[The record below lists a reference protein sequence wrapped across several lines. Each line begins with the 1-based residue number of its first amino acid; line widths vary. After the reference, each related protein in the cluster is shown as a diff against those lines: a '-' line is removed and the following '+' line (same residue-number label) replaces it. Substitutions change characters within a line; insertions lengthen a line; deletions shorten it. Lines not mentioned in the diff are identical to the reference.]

1 MEENRKEDA
10 SARGCVCIL
19 CVSRLTFVLTFDV
32 KRSFRVCVC
41 AKGIHL
47 LLMAKRDQIA
57 VPVSSRM
64 AAVRVVNVCFF
75 KGTPCRILCSL
86 SLSSVR
92 AGKTGRCVY
101 LSRTKRNPD

>member
-10 SARGCVCIL
+10 SARGCVCVCVCGVYCVCV
-19 CVSRLTFVLTFDV
+19 CVSRLNFVLTFDV
-32 KRSFRVCVC
+32 KKSFRVCVC
-41 AKGIHL
+41 AKGSHL

-75 KGTPCRILCSL
+75 KGTP
-86 SLSSVR
+86 
-92 AGKTGRCVY
+92 
-101 LSRTKRNPD
+101 

>member
-1 MEENRKEDA
+1 MEENRKEEA
-10 SARGCVCIL
+10 SACGCVLCVL
-19 CVSRLTFVLTFDV
+19 CVCVSRLTFVLTFDV

-47 LLMAKRDQIA
+47 LLMSKSDQIA

-75 KGTPCRILCSL
+75 KGDAMKDSL
-86 SLSSVR
+86 FSV
-92 AGKTGRCVY
+92 TFV
-101 LSRTKRNPD
+101 S

>member
-1 MEENRKEDA
+1 MVDLATNSEALFEKVKAWMSVYTSLFDLFLFGA
-10 SARGCVCIL
+10 YVCVGVCVC
-19 CVSRLTFVLTFDV
+19 VFRLTFVLTFDV

-75 KGTPCRILCSL
+75 KGTP
-86 SLSSVR
+86 
-92 AGKTGRCVY
+92 
-101 LSRTKRNPD
+101 